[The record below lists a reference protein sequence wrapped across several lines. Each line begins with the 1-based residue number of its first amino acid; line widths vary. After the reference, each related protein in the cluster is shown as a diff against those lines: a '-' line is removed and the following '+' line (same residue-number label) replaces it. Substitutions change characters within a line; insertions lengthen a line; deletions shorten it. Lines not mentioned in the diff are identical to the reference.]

1 MNLLVVQTVTQNIL
15 SVGEVSA
22 PQDMK
27 NPKFTKESVMRKHS
41 DIFGEELDHIYMKGK
56 GHPKTVPVA
65 TPTVM
70 PPTRACRI
78 KGKIEE

>member
-1 MNLLVVQTVTQNIL
+1 MNLFVVQTITQNIL

-27 NPKFTKESVMRKHS
+27 NPKFTKESVIRKHS
-41 DIFGEELDHIYMKGK
+41 DIFGEELGHMKGK
-56 GHPKTVPVA
+56 GHPKTDPVA

-78 KGKIEE
+78 KGKLEE